1 MPRRG
6 DSDAATNIHHA
17 RIGAGVIWVW
27 CYMNK
32 QVLLTATAIVA
43 ALVLSACS
51 DAPKTAAKAET
62 EVKKEPA
69 KAPEAVTAQRAFYEM
84 YKLARG
90 WAPDLVTLSVASGE
104 VPNIK
109 NEAGKA
115 GLWTAVFV
123 SSSRREARRFSY
135 AVLDSGV
142 DIRKGVN
149 VSNAQAWGGATTTSK
164 PFPNSEFVV
173 DSDAAYKAAFE
184 NAADWLKKH
193 PDQTATFR
201 LGSASRFAAPVWY
214 VMWGTTKN
222 GYAALVN
229 ATTGVIVK

>member
-1 MPRRG
+1 
-6 DSDAATNIHHA
+6 
-17 RIGAGVIWVW
+17 
-27 CYMNK
+27 MNK
-32 QVLLTATAIVA
+32 KVLLTATAMVA
-43 ALVLSACS
+43 TLVLAACS
-51 DAPKTAAKAET
+51 EAPKTAAKVET
-62 EVKKEPA
+62 EAKKEPA

-90 WAPDLVTLSVASGE
+90 WATDLVALSVASGE

-109 NEAGKA
+109 NEDGKA

-135 AVLDSGV
+135 AVVDSGA

-164 PFPNSEFVV
+164 PFSNSEFAV

-184 NAADWLKKH
+184 KAADWLKKH
-193 PDQTATFR
+193 PNQTATFR

-229 ATTGVIVK
+229 ATTGAIVK